1 MTGRAPEIIASHHS
15 CQLRICCSSPHLGH
29 QGQREASPY
38 FKDKT
43 EDALPGGSFKQSFI
57 VGPLCCVA
65 AWPGRHAAREIAPT
79 CGMLGSFVL
88 QNVFRPTK
96 DAFGFRLGCSRIKYL
111 VIYFFLEAQL
121 LWAKICL
128 CLPYTPTLRKLES
141 QSFFINISYG
151 SVCL

>member
-65 AWPGRHAAREIAPT
+65 VWPGRHAAREIAPT
-79 CGMLGSFVL
+79 RVVWWGVL
-88 QNVFRPTK
+88 FYKMYSGLRRTPL
-96 DAFGFRLGCSRIKYL
+96 ASGL
-111 VIYFFLEAQL
+111 VVRGL
-121 LWAKICL
+121 
-128 CLPYTPTLRKLES
+128 
-141 QSFFINISYG
+141 NI
-151 SVCL
+151 L